1 MPQTVRET
9 RVAMLRHGQGFGLQ
23 SQRRSR
29 LYIAGKSLTRGP
41 LYGPSAARADGR
53 RTKFD
58 WREVRTMNS
67 WSHLMQQHA
76 AHGVRAQSSQLQT
89 RPGLWPPA
97 PEVKPKATSGVL
109 SPVTGGACRLSANPT
124 QTPKRPLR
132 ASPDPGR
139 HRSNPDR
146 DRRPFRVGG
155 RVPPSSGD

>member
-1 MPQTVRET
+1 
-9 RVAMLRHGQGFGLQ
+9 MLLKNIYTYIYIYI
-23 SQRRSR
+23 
-29 LYIAGKSLTRGP
+29 YIAGKSLTRGP

-76 AHGVRAQSSQLQT
+76 AHGVRAESNQLPT
-89 RPGLWPPA
+89 RSGLWPPA
-97 PEVKPKATSGVL
+97 PRL
-109 SPVTGGACRLSANPT
+109 SQRQPPGSQVPVTGGACRLSASPT
-124 QTPKRPLR
+124 QTPKWPLR

-155 RVPPSSGD
+155 SVPPSSGD